1 MKRSVVKSR
10 KIYGTHASIFK
21 VIEKM
26 AKKQLVKD
34 QDKFIVRLPQGMRDR
49 IKAKA
54 ERAGM
59 SMNDAIV
66 WCLEKEFPAQVTL
79 QERLYDLA
87 NLVSMLK
94 DSKDT
99 PTGVDH
105 LIEEVE
111 KTVETLGVD
120 VDQRFADMVMQRLE
134 HWREQEIDNWRDRN
148 ESPFDD
154 ASWPHDG
161 KDPFPDDVPY

>member
-1 MKRSVVKSR
+1 
-10 KIYGTHASIFK
+10 
-21 VIEKM
+21 M

-34 QDKFIVRLPQGMRDR
+34 QDKFIVRLPPGMRDR

-59 SMNDAIV
+59 SMNEAIV
-66 WCLEKEFPAQVTL
+66 WCLEKEFPANITL
-79 QERLYDLA
+79 EERLHELA

-99 PTGVDH
+99 PAGVEH

-111 KTVETLGVD
+111 KTVENLGYD
-120 VDQRFADMVMQRLE
+120 ADPKFAAMVGERLQY
-134 HWREQEIDNWRDRN
+134 WRELELDNWRERN
-148 ESPFDD
+148 ESPFNDD
-154 ASWPHDG
+154 AWASHGHLPNE
-161 KDPFPDDVPY
+161 DPFAFSPKAQNDEEKD

>member
-1 MKRSVVKSR
+1 M
-10 KIYGTHASIFK
+10 TP
-21 VIEKM
+21 
-26 AKKQLVKD
+26 KKTKVKD
-34 QDKFIVRLPQGMRDR
+34 YDQFQLRLPPGMRDR

-59 SMNDAIV
+59 SMNEAIV

-79 QERLYDLA
+79 EERLYDLA

-99 PTGVDH
+99 PAGVDY
-105 LIEEVE
+105 LIQEVE
-111 KTVETLGVD
+111 KTVEELGVD
-120 VDQRFADMVMQRLE
+120 VDEKFSDMVLQRLE
-134 HWREQEIDNWRDRN
+134 HWREQELDNWRDRN

-154 ASWPHDG
+154 ANWPLVEEPPEG
-161 KDPFPDDVPY
+161 DPFPNLPDDEKRKD